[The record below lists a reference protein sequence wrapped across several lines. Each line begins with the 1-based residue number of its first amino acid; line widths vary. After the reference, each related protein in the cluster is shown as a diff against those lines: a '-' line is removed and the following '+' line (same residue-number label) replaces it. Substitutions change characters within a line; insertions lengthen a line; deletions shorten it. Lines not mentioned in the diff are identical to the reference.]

1 MAPACPPDV
10 FARFPACYEEGGRGR
25 WPGWVLIRDGGGEGG
40 WLGRMRVTRDS
51 VSVLIDPRR
60 GRETGETERRVTEEG
75 AAGGR
80 FSGSEW
86 YRTIDGL
93 RARFGLNNLEP
104 WFSCAFHAVPSS

>member
-60 GRETGETERRVTEEG
+60 GREKGETERRVTEEG
-75 AAGGR
+75 AALEGGFLDR
-80 FSGSEW
+80 NG
-86 YRTIDGL
+86 T
-93 RARFGLNNLEP
+93 
-104 WFSCAFHAVPSS
+104 VPSMDCGLGSV